1 MGHKKG
7 NVWREDRAISPTWSS
22 TDCIMTAWKP
32 RMREGTSDPRVAI
45 PRPQIDI
52 IKASVEAYTVDCG
65 DDESIAEG

>member
-1 MGHKKG
+1 
-7 NVWREDRAISPTWSS
+7 
-22 TDCIMTAWKP
+22 MTAWKP